1 MLPRPP
7 AGFQSF
13 KKRPT
18 SFIQARG
25 RSQDKLRAAMSDA
38 SKFDREFVRGALTL
52 AARPEVNHLL
62 YIADTPIPPEDLR
75 GRKARRKLVYAV
87 TTARLAE
94 HLSGPHTRALVIPAY
109 DYSRVERVKVA
120 LVSALTQGAFKEG
133 DLVLCITGK
142 VGRPVDTMMQ
152 MRIGGSLEDRLAIE
166 GVKLGDEFNSQ
177 VVDALIQLALQ
188 IGQEGF
194 EGHPIGTILTIGDHN
209 DVMEKSRQMTI
220 NPFQGL
226 SEAERNVLDP
236 KIREAIKNFSVLDGA
251 FVIREDGVVLAA
263 GRYLTATDEAVKIP
277 LGLGA
282 RHAAAAGITS
292 STNSI
297 ALAVS
302 QTSGAVRLFKGGNIV
317 LELHQTA
324 RRTG

>member
-1 MLPRPP
+1 L
-7 AGFQSF
+7 
-13 KKRPT
+13 
-18 SFIQARG
+18 
-25 RSQDKLRAAMSDA
+25 DMSEY
-38 SKFDREFVRGALTL
+38 SKIDREFLRSAISL
-52 AARPEVNHLL
+52 AGKPDIDHFLF
-62 YIADTPIPPEDLR
+62 ISDTSIPPEDLR
-75 GRKARRKLVYAV
+75 GRKCRKKLVYAV
-87 TTARLAE
+87 SSQNLASELTARKF
-94 HLSGPHTRALVIPAY
+94 HALVIPNY

-120 LVSALTQGAFKEG
+120 LVSALSQGAFKEG
-133 DLVLCITGK
+133 DIVLCMTGK
-142 VGRPVDTMMQ
+142 MEAPPDTLMQ
-152 MRIGGSLEDRLAIE
+152 MRIGGSLDDQVAIE
-166 GVKLGDEFNSQ
+166 GVKLGEEFNSQ

-194 EGHPIGTILTIGDHN
+194 EGHPIGTLICIGDHTN
-209 DVMEKSRQMTI
+209 VLEKSRQLTI

-263 GRYLTATDEAVKIP
+263 GRYLSAENDRDVTIP

-282 RHAAAAGITS
+282 RHAAAAAITA
-292 STNSI
+292 STRCI

-302 QTSGAVRLFKGGNIV
+302 QSSGAVRLFKEGNIL

-324 RRTG
+324 RRT

>member
-1 MLPRPP
+1 
-7 AGFQSF
+7 
-13 KKRPT
+13 
-18 SFIQARG
+18 
-25 RSQDKLRAAMSDA
+25 MSEG

-52 AARPEVNHLL
+52 AARPEVDHLL

-75 GRKARRKLVYAV
+75 GRKSRRKLVYAV
-87 TTARLAE
+87 TTERLAE
-94 HLSGPHTRALVIPAY
+94 LLSATKPKTRALVIPAY

-120 LVSALTQGAFKEG
+120 LVSALSQGAFKEG
-133 DLVLCITGK
+133 DLVLCMTGK

-166 GVKLGDEFNSQ
+166 GVKLGEEFNSQ

-194 EGHPIGTILTIGDHN
+194 EGHPIGTIIAIGDHN

-263 GRYLTATDEAVKIP
+263 GRYLTATDDAVKIP

>member
-1 MLPRPP
+1 
-7 AGFQSF
+7 
-13 KKRPT
+13 
-18 SFIQARG
+18 
-25 RSQDKLRAAMSDA
+25 MSEGT
-38 SKFDREFVRGALTL
+38 KFDREFLRSALSLASQERGRPFPLHLRHAHR
-52 AARPEVNHLL
+52 AGGPAGPARSQEAH
-62 YIADTPIPPEDLR
+62 LR
-75 GRKARRKLVYAV
+75 GDAGEDRRRSISARKL
-87 TTARLAE
+87 
-94 HLSGPHTRALVIPAY
+94 RALVIPAY
-109 DYSRVERVKVA
+109 DYSRTERVKVA
-120 LVSALTQGAFKEG
+120 LVSALSQGAIKEG
-133 DLVLCITGK
+133 DLVLCMTGK
-142 VGRPVDTMMQ
+142 VGRAPDTLMQ
-152 MRIGGSLEDRLAIE
+152 MRIGGSLDDRVAIE

-194 EGHPIGTILTIGDHN
+194 EGHPIGTIITIGDHTS
-209 DVMEKSRQMTI
+209 VLEKSRQMTI

-263 GRYLTATDEAVKIP
+263 GRYLSASDETVKIP

-292 STNSI
+292 TTHCI
-297 ALAVS
+297 ALVVS

-324 RRTG
+324 RRT

>member
-1 MLPRPP
+1 
-7 AGFQSF
+7 
-13 KKRPT
+13 
-18 SFIQARG
+18 
-25 RSQDKLRAAMSDA
+25 MSENT
-38 SKFDREFVRGALTL
+38 KFDREFLRSVLAL
-52 AARPEVNHLL
+52 AGKPDVDHFL
-62 YIADTPIPPEDLR
+62 YICDTPIPTEELR
-75 GRKARRKLVYAV
+75 GRQARKKLVYAV
-87 TTARLAE
+87 TLDKLAQE
-94 HLSGPHTRALVIPAY
+94 LLAKKFRALVIPAY
-109 DYSRVERVKVA
+109 DYSRTERVKVA
-120 LVSALTQGAFKEG
+120 LVSALSQGAFKEG
-133 DLVLCITGK
+133 DLVLCMTGK
-142 VGRPVDTMMQ
+142 VGRPPDTLMQ
-152 MRIGGSLEDRLAIE
+152 MRIGGSLDDRLAIE
-166 GVKLGDEFNSQ
+166 GVKLGEEFNSQ

-194 EGHPIGTILTIGDHN
+194 EGHPIGTIITIGDHTT
-209 DVMEKSRQMTI
+209 VLEKSRQMTI

-263 GRYLTATDEAVKIP
+263 GRYLSATDDSVKIP

-292 STNSI
+292 TTDCI
-297 ALAVS
+297 ALVVS

-324 RRTG
+324 RRT

>member
-1 MLPRPP
+1 
-7 AGFQSF
+7 
-13 KKRPT
+13 
-18 SFIQARG
+18 
-25 RSQDKLRAAMSDA
+25 MSD
-38 SKFDREFVRGALTL
+38 STKFDREFLRSALSL
-52 AARPEVNHLL
+52 ASKNEVDHFL
-62 YIADTPIPPEDLR
+62 YISDVPIPPEDLR
-75 GRKARRKLVYAV
+75 GKPAKKKLVYAV
-87 TTARLAE
+87 TLEKLAHE
-94 HLSGPHTRALVIPAY
+94 HHAKKIRSLVIPAY

-120 LVSALTQGAFKEG
+120 LVSALSQGAFKEG
-133 DLVLCITGK
+133 DLVLCMTGK
-142 VGRPVDTMMQ
+142 VGRSPDTMMH
-152 MRIGGSLEDRLAIE
+152 MRIGGSLEDRLAME

-194 EGHPIGTILTIGDHN
+194 EGHPIGTIITIGDHN
-209 DVMEKSRQMTI
+209 TVLEKSRQMTI
-220 NPFQGL
+220 NPFQGI

-263 GRYLTATDEAVKIP
+263 GRYLSASDEGVKIP

-292 STNSI
+292 TTKCV
-297 ALAVS
+297 ALVVS

-324 RRTG
+324 RRT